1 MTVSDVTIKLE
12 GAVSSTIQGGDV
24 GGLIALLSDMTIRT
38 LQEAWAVGDMR
49 CTTLLLVCLSL
60 RRKSGVLAVRGGRVE
75 KIPATTGRRV
85 GKIPAATG
93 KDGGCTPATDVT
105 DGKVDATEST
115 RNVTTAQSL
124 STYWASSC
132 YCQNLFEWRKS
143 KRGVLTSIRYLCR
156 ILLIIS

>member
-1 MTVSDVTIKLE
+1 
-12 GAVSSTIQGGDV
+12 V
-24 GGLIALLSDMTIRT
+24 GKIPATTGRR
-38 LQEAWAVGDMR
+38 VGKIPAA
-49 CTTLLLVCLSL
+49 TG
-60 RRKSGVLAVRGGRVE
+60 RRVG

-143 KRGVLTSIRYLCR
+143 KRGGVLTSRRYLC
-156 ILLIIS
+156 